1 MAAPVVEVPL
11 MGTGDAVP
19 EAMEEVPFAATLVE
33 DAQTSDAVVH
43 FLSFPRPE
51 QVTFGFLAVQA
62 EAFVEEV
69 LNELALALLAAAG
82 AGPEGRWAGHCF

>member
-19 EAMEEVPFAATLVE
+19 EAAGEIPFEATLVAE
-33 DAQTSDAVVH
+33 APAWATVVH

-51 QVTFGFLAVQA
+51 QVTFGSLAVHA
-62 EAFVEEV
+62 EAFAEET
-69 LNELALALLAAAG
+69 LHEPEPEALAAAAAAAG
-82 AGPEGRWAGHCF
+82 AGPEGL